1 MNSAQQEIV
10 SFRFHARGGQ
20 GAKTAAQIFA
30 EVALCCDY
38 YVQAFPDYGP
48 ERRGAPIRTYVRV
61 SNEEVLLHCAVESPD
76 FVVVLDKTLAC
87 DQSVASGM
95 SFNSKIIVNT
105 DKNPEEIRNS
115 LCLTKNVSLTTLD
128 ASGIAEH
135 FIGKNIPNIVMLG
148 ALIKLSDFGT
158 LENLKKV
165 LEKGYS
171 NHWGKEITEKNYLSA
186 RQGFEEVNKI

>member
-1 MNSAQQEIV
+1 M
-10 SFRFHARGGQ
+10 
-20 GAKTAAQIFA
+20 
-30 EVALCCDY
+30 
-38 YVQAFPDYGP
+38 
-48 ERRGAPIRTYVRV
+48 
-61 SNEEVLLHCAVESPD
+61 
-76 FVVVLDKTLAC
+76 
-87 DQSVASGM
+87 
-95 SFNSKIIVNT
+95 
-105 DKNPEEIRNS
+105 
-115 LCLTKNVSLTTLD
+115 SLTTLD